1 RGYSLVVLFTLGLGF
16 LGARFARSPSF
27 PGAAALS
34 VLAALA
40 LWTMPTALYPV
51 AGMAC
56 WIALLLLLRGEGI
69 GSVLRLFV
77 LPFGAMTAL
86 FTFGL
91 YTPVILV
98 TNGVRP
104 IVSHPAVR
112 TETWPDFL
120 RGLRPP
126 FPDALS
132 DFGRDVPA
140 PAAAALVALLAAGL
154 ASAVVRRNWPV
165 ALLLPAA
172 LAGCLAI
179 FAAHPALPFPRTW
192 IYFIPLLL
200 VLARGRLPG
209 LRFAAPVLPPAMG
222 GGRGPRRRR
231 RAGLR
236 SGLAQRRR
244 ALPRHRKLPRSRGG
258 GGLSRPEAGVERSGP
273 GIHPGGLADRVLPV
287 AARRGFRRAARRISG
302 WNRLFRREEER
313 PRDPRPHAPA
323 RREDLQFGGRRRLSA
338 AGAVIFIRPRRRL
351 TRALRR
357 NAGRCRAAAPPRSAF
372 G

>member
-126 FPDALS
+126 FPDALAA
-132 DFGRDVPA
+132 FGRAVPA

-165 ALLLPAA
+165 AFLLPAA

-200 VLARGRLPG
+200 VVAGARRRGRAS
-209 LRFAAPVLPPAMG
+209 RPPAS
-222 GGRGPRRRR
+222 P
-231 RAGLR
+231 
-236 SGLAQRRR
+236 
-244 ALPRHRKLPRSRGG
+244 PP
-258 GGLSRPEAGVERSGP
+258 
-273 GIHPGGLADRVLPV
+273 PGG
-287 AARRGFRRAARRISG
+287 
-302 WNRLFRREEER
+302 
-313 PRDPRPHAPA
+313 
-323 RREDLQFGGRRRLSA
+323 A
-338 AGAVIFIRPRRRL
+338 AGPPR
-351 TRALRR
+351 
-357 NAGRCRAAAPPRSAF
+357 AAPPGGAPGPRAA
-372 G
+372 